1 MTMVTNNNPMMRK
14 RRLVGRD
21 ASAIDSDGVER
32 VTDMRFPRFVGR
44 KGRLP
49 GRSCKGDRLEPGLVT
64 GYPWFMVIVS
74 RLVAALMVA
83 LLAAW
88 PASAIAGTFVT
99 IPLGSYTGNIQSKL
113 IAPGPLGHITT
124 SDATPFD
131 IPVSGNNFDEVS
143 SNPGLTLWTKVD
155 VANVTDVFTLINAYG
170 PTAGVTIGVITF
182 NFSNGTSRSVD
193 LVGGRN
199 VRDFYHGRYANI
211 LSGESVQNAFSYT
224 DTAGGAR
231 TGNVR
236 TGMAGGYVID
246 EQHFPLGTAGVGTT
260 LTSIVITT
268 PYGNRIASG
277 GGQGTPI
284 ILGLTVETPSLLSDN
299 HSGSDHI
306 GVLPL
311 FSWK

>member
-1 MTMVTNNNPMMRK
+1 MV
-14 RRLVGRD
+14 
-21 ASAIDSDGVER
+21 
-32 VTDMRFPRFVGR
+32 
-44 KGRLP
+44 
-49 GRSCKGDRLEPGLVT
+49 
-64 GYPWFMVIVS
+64 MVS
-74 RLVAALMVA
+74 QLAAALMVA

-88 PASAIAGTFVT
+88 PASAVAGIFVT
-99 IPLGSYTGNIQSKL
+99 IPLGTYTGNIQSKL
-113 IAPGPLGHITT
+113 IAPGPLGHVTT
-124 SDATPFD
+124 TDATPFD
-131 IPVSGNNFDEVS
+131 IPISGNNFDEVS
-143 SNPGLTLWTKVD
+143 LNPGLMLWTKVD

-170 PTAGVTIGVITF
+170 PTPGVTIGVITF

-199 VRDFYHGRYANI
+199 VRDFYHGRYANT
-211 LSGESVQNAFSYT
+211 LFSESAQSAFSYS

-236 TGMAGGYVID
+236 TGPVGTYVID
-246 EQHFPLGTAGVGTT
+246 EQHFPLGSAGIGTT

-284 ILGLTVETPSLLSDN
+284 ILGLTVETPSLLSGN
-299 HSGSDHI
+299 HSWDHI

>member
-1 MTMVTNNNPMMRK
+1 MRN

-32 VTDMRFPRFVGR
+32 VIDMRFPRFVGR

-49 GRSCKGDRLEPGLVT
+49 GRSCKGDRVELGPVT
-64 GYPWFMVIVS
+64 GYPSSMVIVS
-74 RLVAALMVA
+74 HLAAAACVPLMIA

-88 PASAIAGTFVT
+88 PASAFAGVFVT

-143 SNPGLTLWTKVD
+143 SNPGLMLWTKVD

-199 VRDFYHGRYANI
+199 VRDFYHGRYANT
-211 LSGESVQNAFSYT
+211 LSGESVQNAFSYA
-224 DTAGGAR
+224 DTSGGAR

-236 TGMAGGYVID
+236 TGMSGSYVID
-246 EQHFPLGTAGVGTT
+246 EQHFPLGTAGIGTT

-284 ILGLTVETPSLLSDN
+284 ILGLTVETPSLLSGN

>member
-1 MTMVTNNNPMMRK
+1 MVMVSQLAATLMI
-14 RRLVGRD
+14 
-21 ASAIDSDGVER
+21 A
-32 VTDMRFPRFVGR
+32 
-44 KGRLP
+44 LP
-49 GRSCKGDRLEPGLVT
+49 
-64 GYPWFMVIVS
+64 
-74 RLVAALMVA
+74 
-83 LLAAW
+83 AAW

-99 IPLGSYTGNIQSKL
+99 VPLGRYTGNIQSKL

-124 SDATPFD
+124 SFATPFD

-143 SNPGLTLWTKVD
+143 SNPGLMLWTKVD

-199 VRDFYHGRYANI
+199 VRDFYHGRYANT
-211 LSGESVQNAFSYT
+211 LSGESAQSAFTYV
-224 DTAGGAR
+224 DTAGGAD
-231 TGNVR
+231 TGDVR
-236 TGMAGGYVID
+236 TGPVGTYVVD
-246 EQHFPLGTAGVGTT
+246 EQQFPLGAAGMGTT

-268 PYGNRIASG
+268 PYGNRIAG
-277 GGQGTPI
+277 GSGQGTPI
-284 ILGLTVETPSLLSDN
+284 ILGLTVETPALLSGN
-299 HSGSDHI
+299 YSGSDHI